1 MNWQF
6 TGYELTDESAR
17 QDIDAVTALLRST
30 YWAADR
36 PQSVMERSMR
46 NSLCF
51 GLFHEAVQIGFA
63 RVVSDFATVGYL
75 CDVVIADGHRGKGV
89 GKWMLNCILEHPQL
103 KGCRIDLFT
112 KDAQEFYRGFGFG
125 PHRYTNMVRYP
136 PSTSSTAS

>member
-1 MNWQF
+1 MLWEF
-6 TGYELTDESAR
+6 TGYELTDEAV
-17 QDIDAVTALLRST
+17 QLDLDAVTALLRST

-36 PQSVMERSMR
+36 PRNVMERGMQ

-63 RVVSDFATVGYL
+63 RVVTDFATVGYL

>member
-1 MNWQF
+1 MNWEF
-6 TGYELTDESAR
+6 TGYELTDETVR
-17 QDIDAVTALLRST
+17 QDLDAVTALLRST

-36 PQSVMERSMR
+36 PRSVMERSLR

-51 GLFHEAVQIGFA
+51 GLFHEAVQVGFA
-63 RVVSDFATVGYL
+63 RVVTDFATVGYL

>member
-1 MNWQF
+1 MLWEF
-6 TGYELTDESAR
+6 KGYELTDEGAR
-17 QDIDAVTALLRST
+17 QDLDAVTALLRST

-36 PQSVMERSMR
+36 PRSVMERSMR

-51 GLFHEAVQIGFA
+51 WLFHEAVQVGFA
-63 RVVSDFATVGYL
+63 RVVTDFATVGYL

-136 PSTSSTAS
+136 TT

>member
-1 MNWQF
+1 MRWEF
-6 TGYELTDESAR
+6 TGYELTDETTR
-17 QDIDAVTALLRST
+17 LDLDAVTALLQST

-36 PQSVMERSMR
+36 PRSVMERSLQ

-51 GLFHEAVQIGFA
+51 GLFHEAVQVGFA

-112 KDAQEFYRGFGFG
+112 KDAQEFYRAFGFG

>member
-1 MNWQF
+1 MHWEFNS
-6 TGYELTDESAR
+6 YELTDEAAR
-17 QDIDAVTALLRST
+17 LDLDAVAALLRDT

-36 PQSVMERSMR
+36 PRSVLERSVQ

-51 GLFHEAVQIGFA
+51 GLFHEGGQVGFG
-63 RVVSDFATVGYL
+63 RVVTDFATVAYL

-136 PSTSSTAS
+136 PAQ

>member
-1 MNWQF
+1 MLWEF
-6 TGYELTDESAR
+6 TGYELTDEAAR
-17 QDIDAVTALLRST
+17 QDLDAVTALLRST

-36 PQSVMERSMR
+36 PQSLVERSMR

-51 GLFHEAVQIGFA
+51 GLFHEAVQVGFA
-63 RVVSDFATVGYL
+63 RVVTDFATVGYL
-75 CDVVIADGHRGKGV
+75 CDVVIADDHRGKGV

-136 PSTSSTAS
+136 TT

>member
-1 MNWQF
+1 MHWEFNS
-6 TGYELTDESAR
+6 YELTDEAAR
-17 QDIDAVTALLRST
+17 LDLDAVAALLRDT

-36 PQSVMERSMR
+36 PRSVLERSVQ

-51 GLFHEAVQIGFA
+51 GLFHEGGQVGFG
-63 RVVSDFATVGYL
+63 RVVTDYATVAYL

-89 GKWMLNCILEHPQL
+89 GKWMLTCILEHPQL
-103 KGCRIDLFT
+103 QGCRVDLFT

-136 PSTSSTAS
+136 PAQ